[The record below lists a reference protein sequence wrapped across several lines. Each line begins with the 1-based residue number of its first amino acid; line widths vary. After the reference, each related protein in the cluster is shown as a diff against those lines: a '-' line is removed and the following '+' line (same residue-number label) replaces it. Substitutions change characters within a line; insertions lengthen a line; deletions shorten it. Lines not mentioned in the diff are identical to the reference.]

1 MLLSKIKISR
11 PLQLF
16 KAYSAWL
23 VLCALVLILTN
34 AFASL
39 DKIKGYGFH
48 PADVVLTFGFLVFGG
63 ILEAAAAAV
72 LLVLVEILLEKVSR
86 RRLDLLFRLIVAAG
100 LVVCWVVLL
109 LTIFR
114 VI

>member
-1 MLLSKIKISR
+1 MLLSKIKLSR

-23 VLCALVLILTN
+23 ILCAVVLILTN

-39 DKIKGYGFH
+39 DKISTYRFH
-48 PADVVLTFGFLVFGG
+48 PVDVVLTYGFLVFWG
-63 ILEAAAAAV
+63 ILEAAVIAV
-72 LLVLVEILLEKVSR
+72 LLALVESVLETAFH
-86 RRLDLLFRLIVAAG
+86 RRLDLVFRLVVTAG
-100 LVVCWVVLL
+100 LVVCWVVLV

>member
-1 MLLSKIKISR
+1 MLLSKIKVSR

-23 VLCALVLILTN
+23 ILCAVVLILTN

-39 DKIKGYGFH
+39 DKINTYRFH
-48 PADVVLTFGFLVFGG
+48 PADVILTYGFLVFWG
-63 ILEAAAAAV
+63 ILEAAVIAV
-72 LLVLVEILLEKVSR
+72 LLVLVETVLEIAFR
-86 RRLDLLFRLIVAAG
+86 RRLDLVFRLVVTAG
-100 LVVCWVVLL
+100 LVVCWVVLV

>member
-1 MLLSKIKISR
+1 MLLSKIKLSR

-23 VLCALVLILTN
+23 ILCAVVLILTN

-39 DKIKGYGFH
+39 DKINSYRFH
-48 PADVVLTFGFLVFGG
+48 PVDVVLTYGFLVFWG
-63 ILEAAAAAV
+63 ILEAAAIAV
-72 LLVLVEILLEKVSR
+72 LLALVETVLETAFR
-86 RRLDLLFRLIVAAG
+86 RRFDLVFRLVVTAG
-100 LVVCWVVLL
+100 LVVCWVVLV